1 MANQNQLR
9 RPGDLNPAF
18 NGGKV
23 TLDHTGNA
31 AFVLRLEQTTD
42 ANLLVLS
49 RSIDARGYFLSQFT
63 PQGERDPSFADGAG
77 FVHVVDPIS
86 QDRDRLHVLKNGSF
100 FVTGGSNS
108 ELLSASRFHAD
119 GRLDSSYGEDGHAV
133 VRVSELIFDGR
144 SGARIHTPEHKSAQE
159 KGLPPKTGNLI
170 SIADGDSLYL
180 VFTVGWGAYDEL
192 LAVVVRLDNQ
202 GKLDWAFNGSGYVA
216 VTLAGTLIPFNY
228 AVEAALQ
235 TEGAGSS
242 KLVILV
248 KESLPFA
255 TPYEGQQFLLRY
267 DAKGKQ
273 DPFFGGNGND
283 QGFVRI
289 DKDDFYVVNA
299 LWVDENGALKV
310 LGASVKD
317 GIGLKAAIR
326 GYTAEG
332 QVDTSF
338 NRGELLLKEIVPGYG
353 NWHGGAFYGQGK
365 EARMVLSTS
374 VRTDVA
380 RIAVVRLVDDGNFD
394 ETFGEQ
400 GIAAFDA
407 EDSGVLVL
415 AQLQL
420 LPNEDIILGFKNDIW
435 WLLGGA
441 ATPPIMAESCPAE
454 SADPAPDTTP
464 PALALLKTAGA
475 GPDSPT
481 RAG

>member
-1 MANQNQLR
+1 MAASKLLETEPFGFILIIQRGIIMANQNQSR

-31 AFVLRLEQTTD
+31 AFVLSLEQTTD

-49 RSIDARGYFLSQFT
+49 RSIGARGYFLSQFT
-63 PQGERDPSFADGAG
+63 PQGELDPSFADGAG
-77 FVHVVDPIS
+77 FVHVEDPIYE
-86 QDRDRLHVLKNGSF
+86 DRDRLHLLENGSF
-100 FVTGGSNS
+100 LVTGGSDS

-119 GRLDSSYGEDGHAV
+119 GRLDSTYGKDGHAV
-133 VRVSELIFDGR
+133 VHVSELIFDGE
-144 SGARIHTPEHKSAQE
+144 SGARIHTPEHKSAQH

-180 VFTVGWGAYDEL
+180 VLTVGWGGYDEL
-192 LAVVVRLDNQ
+192 LPVVVRLDNQ
-202 GKLDWAFNGSGYVA
+202 GKLDRAFNGSGYV
-216 VTLAGTLIPFNY
+216 VLTLAGTLIPFNF
-228 AVEAALQ
+228 AVAAALQ
-235 TEGAGSS
+235 TGGAGSS

-248 KESLPFA
+248 KEALPF
-255 TPYEGQQFLLRY
+255 TNPDEGQQFLVRY
-267 DAKGKQ
+267 DAEGKQ
-273 DPFFGGNGND
+273 DYSFGGNGND
-283 QGFVRI
+283 QGLVRI
-289 DKDDFYVVNA
+289 DKYDFYVVNA
-299 LWVDENGALKV
+299 LWADENGALKV

-317 GIGLKAAIR
+317 GIGLKGAIS

-353 NWHGGAFYGQGK
+353 NWHGGAFYGQGR

-374 VRTDVA
+374 VPKEVT
-380 RIAVVRLVDDGNFD
+380 RIGVVRLLDDGNFD

-400 GIAAFDA
+400 GIAAFDPA
-407 EDSGVLVL
+407 DSGLLVL

-435 WLLGGA
+435 WLQGGA
-441 ATPPIMAESCPAE
+441 A
-454 SADPAPDTTP
+454 
-464 PALALLKTAGA
+464 K
-475 GPDSPT
+475 PT
-481 RAG
+481 HHG

>member
-1 MANQNQLR
+1 MANQNPSR

-23 TLDHTGNA
+23 TLDHTGNE
-31 AFVLRLEQTTD
+31 AFVLWLEQTAD

-49 RSIDARGYFLSQFT
+49 RSIGARGYFLSQFT
-63 PQGERDPSFADGAG
+63 PQGELDPSFANGAG
-77 FVHVVDPIS
+77 FVNVLDPIS
-86 QDRDRLHVLKNGSF
+86 QDRNRLHLLEDGAF
-100 FVTGGSNS
+100 LVTGGSNS
-108 ELLSASRFHAD
+108 ELLSVSRFHAD
-119 GRLDSSYGEDGHAV
+119 GRLDSTYGVDGHAV
-133 VRVSELIFDGR
+133 VRVSELTLDGR
-144 SGARIHTPEHKSAQE
+144 SGAIIHTPEHKSAQE
-159 KGLPPKTGNLI
+159 KGLPPKTGNSI

-180 VFTVGWGAYDEL
+180 VFTVGWGGWEEL
-192 LAVVVRLDNQ
+192 LTVVVRLDNQ
-202 GKLDWAFNGSGYVA
+202 GKLDRAFNGSGYVA

-317 GIGLKAAIR
+317 GIGLKGAIR

-338 NRGELLLKEIVPGYG
+338 NRGELLLKEISPGYG
-353 NWHGGAFYGQGK
+353 NWQGGAFYGQGP

-374 VRTDVA
+374 LPADVM
-380 RIAVVRLVDDGNFD
+380 RIGAVRLLEDGNFD

-400 GIAAFDA
+400 GVAAFYPV
-407 EDSGVLVL
+407 ESGVLVMV
-415 AQLQL
+415 QLQL
-420 LPNEDIILGFKNDIW
+420 LANKDIILGFRNDIW

-441 ATPPIMAESCPAE
+441 ATP
-454 SADPAPDTTP
+454 TNQ
-464 PALALLKTAGA
+464 G
-475 GPDSPT
+475 
-481 RAG
+481 